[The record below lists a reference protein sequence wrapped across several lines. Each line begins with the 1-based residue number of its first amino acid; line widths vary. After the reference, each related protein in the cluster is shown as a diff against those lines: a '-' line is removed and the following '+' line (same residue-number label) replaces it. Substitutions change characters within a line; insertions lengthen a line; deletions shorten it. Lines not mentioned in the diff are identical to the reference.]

1 MFKKLLAILQAQWLA
16 ELSPKVSM
24 IGDGQT
30 INDDITIYRRYIFTS
45 NRCAHYTDF
54 LTMLSVADV
63 SFRVI
68 PILPR
73 SLLAVEVEIT
83 EQFPDSLELPPEWS
97 PQNING

>member
-1 MFKKLLAILQAQWLA
+1 
-16 ELSPKVSM
+16 
-24 IGDGQT
+24 
-30 INDDITIYRRYIFTS
+30 
-45 NRCAHYTDF
+45 
-54 LTMLSVADV
+54 MLSVADV